1 MLENVENARK
11 SSKRKIIYYILASFL
26 VAILFVVLFA
36 YLGNRIDR
44 SLETSSKLMIKEMTK
59 VSDNIDEVK
68 SDVEDGETRMN
79 SLDEI
84 LVSNTSDVQLLRDS
98 LYLLNREIKS
108 LNSKIN
114 SLVQW
119 QKEQKQLNEY
129 WGGKTLELLN
139 WKIDIDQASKLEE
152 LKRMEQQNK
161 IVIPD
166 STPVI
171 KEVDSTK
178 VEIKKNRKRDNSIK
192 VKDGRNY

>member
-1 MLENVENARK
+1 MSENAENARK